1 MWCIGLEKVFIL
13 QTLRLPAVPRV
24 GSFNSRDIPQGVS
37 KNAHNQ
43 KFWLEKLQNER
54 YKKKNETSL
63 ILSILF
69 SSKCEFLAC
78 KSLLKESTYFETCF
92 YIFSQFFSCGQL
104 SYFWHWICGVY
115 WPPYFGYDKNCAW
128 QCNIAGRH
136 ETRRWQQPFF
146 QTWPSFGNKRLFL
159 GGRKEGAVFA
169 LGGTGRL
176 LLPLPQ
182 KTNRSATKVI
192 APAFHGFHV
201 VKTYHLHKKKNHW
214 DYFLNLN
221 LFIFVHKQIQIQIQ
235 TIQHQYLDI
244 FLLKK
249 WIFAP
254 KMKFFGGFFGAKVQT

>member
-1 MWCIGLEKVFIL
+1 M
-13 QTLRLPAVPRV
+13 
-24 GSFNSRDIPQGVS
+24 
-37 KNAHNQ
+37 
-43 KFWLEKLQNER
+43 
-54 YKKKNETSL
+54 

-104 SYFWHWICGVY
+104 SYFWHWIGGVY

-176 LLPLPQ
+176 LLPLTQ

-201 VKTYHLHKKKNHW
+201 VKTYHRHKKKNHW
-214 DYFLNLN
+214 DYFLKNLN
-221 LFIFVHKQIQIQIQ
+221 LFFCPQTDSNSDSNDSTSIFRYFSVKEMNFRAKNEVFLGVFLARNFKLSFSPFSSKIAWL
-235 TIQHQYLDI
+235 LD
-244 FLLKK
+244 
-249 WIFAP
+249 
-254 KMKFFGGFFGAKVQT
+254 M